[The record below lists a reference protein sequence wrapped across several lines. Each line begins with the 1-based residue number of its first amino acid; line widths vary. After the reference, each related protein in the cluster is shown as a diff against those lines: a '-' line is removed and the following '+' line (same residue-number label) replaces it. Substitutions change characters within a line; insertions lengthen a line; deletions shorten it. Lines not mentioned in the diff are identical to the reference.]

1 MRQLRF
7 CAALPLRN
15 DLNATI
21 LACPVLLS
29 RRTSLSRRHRAQ
41 SPLTGQG
48 GGSAKQADKEREN
61 EMTEELQYSLIVGQA
76 AQDQGRIWSSDA
88 QLLREFG
95 TQYADNADHAGDL
108 VLLAP
113 CGRAMERFDIW
124 TRQWRGEG

>member
-1 MRQLRF
+1 
-7 CAALPLRN
+7 
-15 DLNATI
+15 
-21 LACPVLLS
+21 
-29 RRTSLSRRHRAQ
+29 
-41 SPLTGQG
+41 
-48 GGSAKQADKEREN
+48 
-61 EMTEELQYSLIVGQA
+61 MTEEQQYSLIVGQA

-124 TRQWRGEG
+124 TRQWRDEG